1 MIPRLVH
8 NQHRLQTTN
17 ANFLVALVSWLCIFS
32 YAQRMHQ
39 SGCMTLVAQVGTGYF
54 DAVAT
59 VISSGT
65 SSTLA
70 WKESTEASQFH

>member
-1 MIPRLVH
+1 MISMGYKKDTHCSNFVSLV
-8 NQHRLQTTN
+8 
-17 ANFLVALVSWLCIFS
+17 V
-32 YAQRMHQ
+32 
-39 SGCMTLVAQVGTGYF
+39 QVGTGYF

>member
-1 MIPRLVH
+1 
-8 NQHRLQTTN
+8 
-17 ANFLVALVSWLCIFS
+17 
-32 YAQRMHQ
+32 
-39 SGCMTLVAQVGTGYF
+39 MTLVAQVGTGYF